1 MMSPYRRSLLL
12 SLNEKQGMAAKV
24 FIRIMGYEAKSKV
37 QQGCG
42 VHGKCR
48 RP

>member
-1 MMSPYRRSLLL
+1 MSPYRRSLLL

-24 FIRIMGYEAKSKV
+24 FIRITGYGAKRKV
-37 QQGCG
+37 RQGCG
-42 VHGKCR
+42 VRGKRR